1 MRDQERL
8 TRPLV
13 MSPPA
18 EIDTANAEH
27 VDEQL
32 CAAFA
37 PDVIAIIAE
46 IGLTVFCSTSGGCQ
60 LVAVHERATGLLRDR
75 VSDPPEVNCY
85 DRSSAPDGRGT
96 GGSGCAARFDGLL

>member
-8 TRPLV
+8 THPVV

-27 VDEQL
+27 VGEQL

-37 PDVIAIIAE
+37 PGVTAVIAE
-46 IGLTVFCSTSGGCQ
+46 IGLTVFRSTSGGCQ
-60 LVAVHERATGLLRDR
+60 LVAVHERATGLLRDC

-85 DRSSAPDGRGT
+85 DRFSAPDWRGT
-96 GGSGCAARFDGLL
+96 GGSGYAA